1 MARNLNGSI
10 NKMTIVGR
18 LGQDPEFHGKDN
30 GISVLNLATSS
41 GYIDKEQNKVETTQ
55 WHRVVVYQP
64 ALAKVIQSL
73 EKGDQVYIEGRLETR
88 TYTGKDD
95 IERHSTEVIVD
106 ESGVFQ
112 ILNRV
117 NKKPR
122 DEQSYAPA
130 KTNESKA
137 TPAPKANKVEESPK
151 PEAIAPAKEK
161 QAPQIPPPSFDT
173 GFDDDIPF

>member
-30 GISVLNLATSS
+30 GISVINLATSS
-41 GYIDKEQNKVETTQ
+41 GYIDKEQNKVENTQ

-112 ILNRV
+112 IINRV

-122 DEQSYAPA
+122 DESYTPSKPTEQKVAA
-130 KTNESKA
+130 K
-137 TPAPKANKVEESPK
+137 PNKVEESPK
-151 PEAIAPAKEK
+151 PEAIAPAREK
-161 QAPQIPPPSFDT
+161 QAPQIPSPSFDA